1 MSEIEQ
7 KSKSQNL
14 DALNKVPCPF
24 DEVSLLDFYAMKI
37 SNFGFLGGIYRNFN
51 LFIYHSTIIS
61 GFSEI
66 GAVLMQ
72 LWTSSTTVSAIFL
85 SILLGF
91 KMWSMCFTRS

>member
-24 DEVSLLDFYAMKI
+24 DEVSLLDYYAMI
-37 SNFGFLGGIYRNFN
+37 ILNPTFTVNNGNFN

-72 LWTSSTTVSAIFL
+72 LWTSSTTLPAIFL

-91 KMWSMCFTRS
+91 KMWSMCFTRG